1 MSYSGSRL
9 YCKILGTDVDGTYVK
24 ITSQK
29 LSSTPFQTQYIDDP
43 TLEVGKEKVQTS
55 GYTGAKAQSY
65 RYVYD
70 KNGNLISSKKEAYS
84 VYKKRDKVVKRGT
97 KPVEVTPIQP
107 VPETPA
113 DNSTQESSPQTQPPT
128 TQQPQTPVVQ

>member
-29 LSSTPFQTQYIDDP
+29 LSSTPFQTQYLDDP

-84 VYKKRDKVVKRGT
+84 VYKKRDKVVKRI

-113 DNSTQESSPQTQPPT
+113 DNSTQESSPQTQPST
-128 TQQPQTPVVQ
+128 NQQPQTPIIQ